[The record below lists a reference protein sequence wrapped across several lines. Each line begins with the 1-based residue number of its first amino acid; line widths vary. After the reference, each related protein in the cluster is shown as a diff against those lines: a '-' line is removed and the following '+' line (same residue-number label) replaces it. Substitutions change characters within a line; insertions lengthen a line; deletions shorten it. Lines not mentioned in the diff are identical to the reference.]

1 VCEFVSL
8 GHRLH
13 ISHAVIA
20 EPFRPAMTRGD
31 LRGETKMA
39 EMPIRVATPLYAA
52 GRQGCR

>member
-52 GRQGCR
+52 GRQSCR